1 MKNFSPVSEMRK
13 SRRRVVARNSR
24 NKENMAKHKV
34 ITSAHIIALA
44 TLIGVSLLSNGMLMM
59 TSRHPGNRAEVF
71 FMEKFSTLLTEIS
84 ATEPA
89 RPLIWTHRNSYK
101 GFRGKAGS
109 GKAGVVWRGPFF
121 LRLFRD
127 FPTIREPEVG
137 YKITLNLSCSTSFA
151 LFNPARCFFA

>member
-1 MKNFSPVSEMRK
+1 ML
-13 SRRRVVARNSR
+13 ARFPRWEKVEDELWREIRETKKTWR
-24 NKENMAKHKV
+24 NTA
-34 ITSAHIIALA
+34 ITSAHIISLT

-84 ATEPA
+84 ATTPA

-109 GKAGVVWRGPFF
+109 GKAGIVWRGPFF